1 MELKAENVTE
11 YLRSTGRLPAEGKG
25 EVLVQALSGQEGP
38 ARSTVLKVFDPEAG
52 AKVGSDVRS
61 PAQIKAGK
69 PDTRMSEGVCLLVK
83 QPLEGARQKKAD
95 EAEEEDPWALSKPTE
110 SPESSEA
117 RFALGLARVR
127 AEKSCMELLSNLLPE
142 GSVPANCWVDEDECI
157 LGTDCAPASAISWK
171 KQLSNGITTGAVATH
186 AGMLLAMLHSS
197 TKKDPAVRERFGDAK
212 LFSQA
217 RLEPGI
223 LSAGPKNPDVIKML
237 QDAVF
242 RARTPLCLLHGDFVP
257 ANILLVPEPGSEEAA
272 NAASAAGS
280 STGGKGFELASLML
294 VDYDAAYF
302 GHAAFDVASLISELL
317 LGGFMRSG
325 KWRAMMMLADNF
337 WQTYRHTADPDLVR
351 GAEVAG
357 GRIMGALM
365 LGRVDGARPLQ
376 GLADRRGAGERI
388 RKLAGEILKKS
399 TISLDEAIDAAS
411 MHYDTD

>member
-11 YLRSTGRLPAEGKG
+11 YLRSTGRLPAGGDGKG
-25 EVLVQALSGQEGP
+25 EVLVQTLSGQEGP
-38 ARSTVLKVFDPEAG
+38 ARSTVLKVFDTEAG
-52 AKVGSDVRS
+52 AKIGSDVRS
-61 PAQIKAGK
+61 PAQIKGGK
-69 PDTRMSEGVCLLVK
+69 PDLRASEGVCLLVK
-83 QPLEGARQKKAD
+83 QPLEGARQKTV
-95 EAEEEDPWALSKPTE
+95 EAEEEDDPWAISKPSTE

-117 RFALGLARVR
+117 RFAIGLSRVR
-127 AEKSCMELLSNLLPE
+127 AEKACIELLENLLPA
-142 GSVPANCWVDEDECI
+142 GSVPTNCWIDEDECI
-157 LGTDCAPASAISWK
+157 LGMDCAPASAISWK
-171 KQLSNGITTGAVATH
+171 KQLSNGVAAASVATH

-197 TKKDPAVRERFGDAK
+197 TKKDPAVKERFGDPK
-212 LFSQA
+212 LFMQA
-217 RLEPGI
+217 RLEPAI
-223 LSAGPKNPDVIKML
+223 LAAGPKNNDVIKML

-272 NAASAAGS
+272 AP
-280 STGGKGFELASLML
+280 GGTAKGFELASLML
-294 VDYDAAYF
+294 VDFDAACF

-317 LGGFMRSG
+317 LWGFLRSG

-357 GRIMGALM
+357 GRILGALM
-365 LGRVDGARPLQ
+365 LGRVDGTRPLQ
-376 GLADRRGAGERI
+376 GLADRRGAADRI

-411 MHYDTD
+411 MHYDNE